1 MLARGRARKP
11 QTAGDS
17 TIIDPVYIEDGV
29 TLRKSK
35 IGPNVS
41 IGAGSVLDGAEVSH
55 SIIGTKAKIS
65 RSVLRNSLIGDDTV
79 IEGVNGEITV
89 GDHSEVHAS

>member
-1 MLARGRARKP
+1 MLARGRARRPKN
-11 QTAGDS
+11 AGDS

-29 TLRKSK
+29 TLTKSR

-41 IGAGSVLDGAEVSH
+41 IGSGSVLDGAEVSH
-55 SIIGTKAKIS
+55 SIIGSKSTIRK
-65 RSVLRNSLIGDDTV
+65 SVLRNSLVGDDTIV
-79 IEGVNGEITV
+79 EGVRGEITV